1 MSVGVACGA
10 AALGG
15 GGGLRSLDAL
25 QHKLEEDRRRV
36 ADRRGSGVALAG
48 GAAAGGAVQ
57 AASFL
62 RAVAGVMVAPAE
74 GSAAQVGDQPSIEAS
89 AVITSQEAVVA
100 PRQPAVPPARPAPA
114 CGSPGERG
122 FPRRPPGAAGAACA
136 SSAGG
141 SAGGAGAGA
150 GEGEAGAAGAAQGP
164 KRELDVMNFQADR
177 GNFTQILR
185 FLREGPATWQPPGS
199 AEERVAL
206 RAEAMYFGCAG
217 MVKQLDELAASS
229 ESGP

>member
-1 MSVGVACGA
+1 MSLGVACGA

-36 ADRRGSGVALAG
+36 ADRRGSGVAPAG
-48 GAAAGGAVQ
+48 GAAAGGAAQ

-62 RAVAGVMVAPAE
+62 RAVAGVRVAPAE
-74 GSAAQVGDQPSIEAS
+74 GSAAQVWDHPSIEAS

-100 PRQPAVPPARPAPA
+100 PRQLAAPPARPAPS
-114 CGSPGERG
+114 CGSPRERG
-122 FPRRPPGAAGAACA
+122 FPRRPPGAGAACA
-136 SSAGG
+136 SSVGG

-150 GEGEAGAAGAAQGP
+150 GESEAGPAGAAQGP

-185 FLREGPATWQPPGS
+185 FLREGPATWQPPGT